1 MSSNGVKDSAE
12 RASAYAGEKLDEARE
27 QLRERAQAT
36 RAAAA
41 EALESARG
49 KAKEARGATIAGIED
64 NPVTAL
70 VAGIAVGAVIGALLP
85 RSEREREAL
94 APLGAKLNEAARTA
108 AAAAKAA
115 GKETLE
121 ELGINKDA
129 ASAEIDKLL
138 GAAGKA
144 AGAASQAAMG
154 SVKGG

>member
-1 MSSNGVKDSAE
+1 MSNSVKDSAE
-12 RASAYAGEKLDEARE
+12 RAGAYASEKLGEAKE

-49 KAKEARGATIAGIED
+49 KAREARGATIAGIEE
-64 NPVTAL
+64 NPVSAL

-94 APLGAKLNEAARTA
+94 APLGAKLNEAARSAVA
-108 AAAAKAA
+108 AARDA
-115 GKETLE
+115 GKETLAD
-121 ELGINKDA
+121 LGINKQA
-129 ASAEIDKLL
+129 ASAEIDRLL

-144 AGAASQAAMG
+144 ASAASHAAMG